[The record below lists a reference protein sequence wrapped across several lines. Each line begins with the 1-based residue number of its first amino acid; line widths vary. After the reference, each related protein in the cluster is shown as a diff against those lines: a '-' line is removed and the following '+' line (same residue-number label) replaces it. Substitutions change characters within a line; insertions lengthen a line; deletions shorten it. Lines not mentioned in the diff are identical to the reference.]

1 MIKSLLHRHV
11 RKFADAF
18 DYDAGYVHEI
28 IDTSTPIALKF
39 TLFQMLAAPT
49 KDVPADVLYPACV
62 AAAVSEDCGPCAQLV
77 VKMALKAGVSPRTIT
92 ALLRGD
98 LEVAGRDAELGFRYG
113 IAVAQN
119 TADAVSL
126 SEEVERRFGK
136 RALVT
141 LSFAVAFGRVYP
153 TVKRG
158 LGHGAACTK
167 IAVGK
172 ETVILKQAA

>member
-1 MIKSLLHRHV
+1 MIKSLLHRQV
-11 RKFADAF
+11 RKFASAF
-18 DYDAGYVHEI
+18 DYDATYVHDI
-28 IDTSTPIALKF
+28 IDTSTAAALKF
-39 TLFQMLAAPT
+39 TVFQMLATPT
-49 KDVPADVLYPACV
+49 KDVPADVLYAACV

-77 VKMALKAGVSPRTIT
+77 VKMALKAGVPPRTIT

-98 LEVAGRDAELGFRYG
+98 LEAAGKDAELGFRYG

-119 TADAVSL
+119 TLDAVSL
-126 SEEVERRFGK
+126 SERVEKRFGE

-167 IAVGK
+167 IEVGK
-172 ETVILKQAA
+172 ETVVLRQAA